1 MIRLI
6 AILIG
11 LGFSLVVGIA
21 FITGAY
27 TAATEDVEKAPEYAF
42 QLPAHGPEGGYSF
55 EGVLGTYDNQQL
67 QRGYQVYREVC
78 SACHGLRHVAFRN
91 LEELGYDEGQVKA
104 LAAEWQ
110 VPGIDP
116 TTGEDAMREG
126 TPTDYFPS
134 PYANDVAAAAAN
146 GGKIPPDLSLI
157 TKARHHGS
165 DYVYSLL
172 TGYRDP
178 NNFAVNGVQF
188 RDKLPDFEVP
198 SGGYFNPF
206 YPSLVIGMAPPLNAG
221 QVTYADGTEAT
232 VSQMSKDVS
241 AFLTWAGEPTM
252 IKRKQTGLPVLGFL
266 IFFTILAFLAKKQ
279 VWADAKPAH
288 AKKDGRKD

>member
-1 MIRLI
+1 MIRII

-21 FITGAY
+21 FVTGAY
-27 TAATEDVEKAPEYAF
+27 TAATEDVEKPVEYEF
-42 QLPAHGPEGGYSF
+42 QLPAHGPEGGFSF
-55 EGVLGTYDNQQL
+55 EGVLGTYDKQQL

-91 LEELGYDEGQVKA
+91 LSELGYDEGQVKA
-104 LAAEWQ
+104 LAAQWQ

-116 TTGEDAMREG
+116 ATGEATMREG

-134 PYANDVAAAAAN
+134 PYPNDVAAAAAN

-165 DYVYSLL
+165 AYVYSLL

-178 NNFAVNGVQF
+178 ATFAVNGKKF
-188 RDKLPDFEVP
+188 SEAAPDFELP
-198 SGGYFNPF
+198 PGGYFNAY
-206 YPSLVIGMAPPLNAG
+206 YPSLVIGMAPPITAAG
-221 QVTYADGTEAT
+221 QVTYEDGTDAT
-232 VSQMSKDVS
+232 ISQMSKDVA

-252 IKRKQTGLPVLGFL
+252 IKRKQTGVPVLGFL
-266 IFFTILAFLAKKQ
+266 IFFTILAFMAKKQ
-279 VWADAKPAH
+279 VWADAKPAQ
-288 AKKDGRKD
+288 KRTGRKD

>member
-21 FITGAY
+21 FVTGAY
-27 TAATEDVEKAPEYAF
+27 TAATEDVEETAEHAF
-42 QLPAHGPEGGYSF
+42 HLPAHGPEAGYSF
-55 EGVLGTYDNQQL
+55 EGPFGKYNDQQL

-91 LEELGYDEGQVKA
+91 LGELGYDEGQVKA
-104 LAAEWQ
+104 LAAQWQ

-116 TTGEDAMREG
+116 TTGEATTREG

-134 PYANDVAAAAAN
+134 PYPNDVAAQAAN

-178 NNFAVNGVQF
+178 NNFAVNGEQF
-188 RDKLPDFEVP
+188 REAYPDFEVP

-221 QVTYADGTEAT
+221 QVTYEDGTEAT
-232 VSQMSKDVS
+232 VSQMAQDVA

-252 IKRKQTGLPVLGFL
+252 IKRKQTGWPVIGFL
-266 IFFTILAFLAKKQ
+266 IFLTILAFMAKKQ
-279 VWADAKPAH
+279 VWADAKPV
-288 AKKDGRKD
+288 KRKD